1 MNQRPMKFSIVL
13 RLFGSVLLL
22 PGLALASPFAYV
34 PNEKSGTVSVIDVA
48 TDSVVTDIKAGSKP
62 RGLAI
67 AGNRLYVS
75 DQPANALVVIDLAS
89 RSRRHVALGESPEG
103 VSASAAGDWIV
114 AASEVSNAVS
124 FIDVATGQ
132 KVFSVTTEGKNPE
145 HAVFSPDGKLLLV
158 SAEEADS
165 VDVVDV
171 AQRKQVASIKVG
183 MRPRGIAFRPDGAV
197 AYVACELASTVYAI
211 DVPGRKVL
219 KEIKA
224 GNFRMAS
231 PCRPT
236 ASGSTSPTARMAACR

>member
-1 MNQRPMKFSIVL
+1 MNQRPAKCSIVL
-13 RLFGSVLLL
+13 RLVGSVLLL

-48 TDSVVTDIKAGSKP
+48 NDSVVTDIKAGSKP

-89 RSRRHVALGESPEG
+89 RKPSGTVVLGESPEG

-145 HAVFSPDGKLLLV
+145 HAVFTPDGKLLLV
-158 SAEEADS
+158 SAE
-165 VDVVDV
+165 VD
-171 AQRKQVASIKVG
+171 
-183 MRPRGIAFRPDGAV
+183 
-197 AYVACELASTVYAI
+197 
-211 DVPGRKVL
+211 
-219 KEIKA
+219 EIL
-224 GNFRMAS
+224 
-231 PCRPT
+231 
-236 ASGSTSPTARMAACR
+236 